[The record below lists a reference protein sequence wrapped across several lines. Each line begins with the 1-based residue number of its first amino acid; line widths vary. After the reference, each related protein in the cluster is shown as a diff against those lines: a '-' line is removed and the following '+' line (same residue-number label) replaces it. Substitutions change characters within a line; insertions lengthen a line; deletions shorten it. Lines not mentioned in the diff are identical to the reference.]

1 MADQFDETLIQRLSK
16 MPPGT
21 RTKEQDAYLNDY
33 CKAAGITSDTTGT
46 NVSKNS
52 TISLRASSINL
63 SALSSNPRIAL
74 ERSMEGVEDRWN
86 RSSTVASKP
95 KTMSSCSVAIPPPPA
110 SSRGSTVVR
119 SRPNAA
125 APSEASSRTTV
136 RASGESRNPTG
147 GMSLDEIARL
157 GTGTPK
163 ETDQQFR
170 ELIDEMVAAQRT
182 LSENDTKQ
190 RYFFFNQQKKNKDLG
205 S

>member
-1 MADQFDETLIQRLSK
+1 MADHFDEGLIQRLSK
-16 MPPGT
+16 MAPGT

-46 NVSKNS
+46 NASKTS

-63 SALSSNPRIAL
+63 SALSSNARSAL

-86 RSSTVASKP
+86 RSSMVASKANTP
-95 KTMSSCSVAIPPPPA
+95 SPYSAAAPPHSA
-110 SSRGSTVVR
+110 SGRGSTVVR
-119 SRPNAA
+119 TRINA
-125 APSEASSRTTV
+125 PTSEAGSRTTV
-136 RASGESRNPTG
+136 KASGGPPKPTG
-147 GMSLDEIARL
+147 AMSLDEIARL

-163 ETDQQFR
+163 QTDRQFR
-170 ELIDEMVAAQRT
+170 ELIDEMVTAQKT

-205 S
+205 SK